1 MSANAAGA
9 PVAPAAVARLPR
21 RVKLFGAVGL
31 RNGFA
36 SEMIYPLLP
45 ALVTGVL
52 GAGPQALGALDGA
65 ADFAAAFVKLGAGR
79 LADRPARRG
88 RLVVLGYAVAVLV
101 RPVIAFA
108 ATAWQVIGLRV
119 VDRLGKGLRTPPRDA
134 LIADVTPAPLRGRA
148 FGLQRGL
155 DHAGAVLGPLL
166 AWWLLASGTANVRRV
181 IAWSLAPGVLVLVL
195 AVWAVRGGKRR
206 YGAVGEGAAA
216 DPLPPPT
223 APDPPLPPALFAISA
238 FYLLRM
244 PDTLVILRSQQLG
257 VSVAMVTLLW
267 AALHVVRSTS
277 SFLGGAW
284 TDRLGAEGAM
294 WVGWGGYALLAA
306 GMADPRTTLQAW
318 GLFLALGVVAGLT
331 ESPERALVARAAG
344 ARQGSGFGAY
354 HGLTGFAALAGGLV
368 LGGVFQA
375 YGGAAAFV
383 ASAAAGGVLAL
394 AGPGASLRRPPP
406 RDRREGTPG
415 PGPPR
420 DRGRTPFF
428 HQRGPAPGFA
438 RGGRG

>member
-1 MSANAAGA
+1 MSASAAGA

-21 RVKLFGAVGL
+21 QVKLFGAVSL
-31 RNGFA
+31 LNDFA

-108 ATAWQVIGLRV
+108 AAAWQVIGLRV

-134 LIADVTPAPLRGRA
+134 LIADVTPPALRGRA

-155 DHAGAVLGPLL
+155 DHAGAVLGPLV

-181 IAWSLAPGVLVLVL
+181 IGLSIVPGILVLVL
-195 AVWAVRGGKRR
+195 AAWAVKDRAAEGGRGRQK
-206 YGAVGEGAAA
+206 AAKVEN
-216 DPLPPPT
+216 PLPPV
-223 APDPPLPPALFAISA
+223 AARYPPLPPALFAISI

-244 PDTLVILRSQQLG
+244 PDTLVILRAQQLG

-284 TDRLGAEGAM
+284 TDRLGAERTM
-294 WVGWGGYALLAA
+294 WIGWVCYALLAA
-306 GMADPRTTLQAW
+306 GMAYARTTLQAW

-331 ESPERALVARAAG
+331 ESPERALVARTAG

-383 ASAAAGGVLAL
+383 ASAAAGGAL
-394 AGPGASLRRPPP
+394 AVVWPIIARR
-406 RDRREGTPG
+406 GV
-415 PGPPR
+415 
-420 DRGRTPFF
+420 
-428 HQRGPAPGFA
+428 
-438 RGGRG
+438 